1 MEIPGTLFTYD
12 EETRLTAF
20 ETGPQESGKTVVFIG
35 GLGDLYNAVPFLLPL
50 QTTLSEMG
58 FSLIQVQL
66 SSSVLGYG
74 TSSLKQDAFE
84 LDLLV
89 DYLLEKR
96 KKKTIVF
103 LGHSTGKDQKKKKK
117 EREKDY
123 SLNVHVYRM
132 SGLLST

>member
-35 GLGDLYNAVPFLLPL
+35 GLGDLYNAVPFLFPL

-89 DYLLEKR
+89 DHLLEKR

-103 LGHSTGKDQKKKKK
+103 LGHSTGKDRERKKSILFKI
-117 EREKDY
+117 
-123 SLNVHVYRM
+123 NVYRM